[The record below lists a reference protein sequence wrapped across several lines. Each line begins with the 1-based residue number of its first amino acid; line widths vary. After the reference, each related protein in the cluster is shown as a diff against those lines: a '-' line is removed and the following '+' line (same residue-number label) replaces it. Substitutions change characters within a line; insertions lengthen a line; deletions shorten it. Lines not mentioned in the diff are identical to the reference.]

1 MPFIKKDRGWEMTQT
16 DFAKMGDF
24 IRDNL
29 RLKTLPLAVKFLKA
43 SEEFP
48 EKTRRPSVMLKKR
61 VTICQGV
68 TMARVYGWT
77 VGLAK
82 EDLICVP
89 AMVAFGFSD
98 AVEPMEPLCKLL
110 SEIELARD
118 RESARKE
125 LSSMSL
131 AKNGGFKAILL
142 APLAKG
148 LMAPDVIAIYGN
160 PAQVMRMIQALVYA
174 QGPRIAGNFGGKVE
188 CTEYLLAPFLSDAPR
203 VAIPGNGDRIF
214 SMTQDDEMV
223 LSLPA
228 RRLQALYEGLQHAGR
243 AIGARY
249 PVTFYQNF
257 QPKFPPNYMQLGKEL
272 GIF

>member
-1 MPFIKKDRGWEMTQT
+1 MTRTDYAEM
-16 DFAKMGDF
+16 GNF

-29 RLKTLPLAVKFLKA
+29 RLKTLPVAVKFLKTVD
-43 SEEFP
+43 EFP
-48 EKTRRPSVMLKKR
+48 EKTRQPSVMLKKR

-77 VGLAK
+77 VGLTK

-89 AMVAFGFSD
+89 AMIAFGFSD
-98 AVEPMEPLCKLL
+98 TPDPEKPLCKLL
-110 SEIELARD
+110 SEIELASD
-118 RESARKE
+118 RESAQKE

-142 APLAKG
+142 APLTKG
-148 LMAPDVIAIYGN
+148 LMEPDTIAIYGN

-174 QGPRIAGNFGGKVE
+174 KGPRITGNFGGKVE
-188 CTEYLLAPFLSDAPR
+188 CTEYLLAPFLNDAPR

-223 LSLPA
+223 LSLPG
-228 RRLQALYEGLQHAGR
+228 RYLHTLYEGLKNAGR

-272 GIF
+272 GLF